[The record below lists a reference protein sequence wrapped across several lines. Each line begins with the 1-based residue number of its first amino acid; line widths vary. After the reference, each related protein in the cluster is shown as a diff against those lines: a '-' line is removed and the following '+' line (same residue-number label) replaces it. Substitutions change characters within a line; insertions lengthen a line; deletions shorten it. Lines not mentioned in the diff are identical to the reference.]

1 MDKMLAWKPEDRI
14 TVDEALKHPYLATY
28 HNPLEE
34 PFCTPFDHAF
44 EERTENLESLRGSPS
59 SALTGALNYFFLRS
73 TSLFSVALIF
83 EEMCY
88 KKQDL
93 LQDVAAPPQ
102 IPQQAP
108 AHDPSAL
115 PTEGF
120 K

>member
-14 TVDEALKHPYLATY
+14 TVDDALKHPYLSTY

-34 PFCTPFDHAF
+34 PYCMPFDHSF
-44 EERTENLESLRGSPS
+44 EGKLENLEVLRGLS
-59 SALTGALNYFFLRS
+59 FLCLLAINFLLERS
-73 TSLFSVALIF
+73 TSLSAALIF